1 MSKFFRRAKNCSSDS
16 SDFEI
21 DSDYEQVPS
30 QDSRES
36 DSEQPGTSEKAAVS
50 KKDQKKIENW
60 LMEPTDESETVEER
74 HRKEIESLQAELAN
88 LRYCIVEQDEKVY
101 ESLLKQSSLHQELLE
116 VKHKN
121 EDLEKEKRKNEEQH
135 DEIIM
140 LLEASKDKKINYIKE
155 DADEKLMEEN
165 EKLKMKIME
174 LKTDLVEEKTKNM
187 SLMDSDDP
195 VEVHLTYEVKNLKL
209 ELAEKNR
216 EVATLKKQL
225 KKVKKSKKLRDPG
238 NLEEEL
244 QLTRSEL
251 EQAKQELAFAN
262 EQIGMIFESNEMT
275 RQQNIGG
282 YEKQIRELKDRL
294 IAREEEIWELKNK

>member
-36 DSEQPGTSEKAAVS
+36 DSDQPGTSEKTAVS

-74 HRKEIESLQAELAN
+74 HIKEIESLQAELAN

-101 ESLLKQSSLHQELLE
+101 ESLLKQSSLHLELLE
-116 VKHKN
+116 VKQKN
-121 EDLEKEKRKNEEQH
+121 EELEKEKRKTEEQH

-165 EKLKMKIME
+165 EKLKMKMME
-174 LKTDLVEEKTKNM
+174 LKADLMEEKTKNM

-262 EQIGMIFESNEMT
+262 EQISMIFESNEMT
-275 RQQNIGG
+275 RQQDSAG